1 MSYPL
6 RTRSMNLSRTKKEG
20 PLKKWTN
27 YMKGWKDRYF
37 VLDQG
42 VLSYCRTRGERMKG
56 QIHIGVAKIIEHRN
70 SRRKIV
76 LDTGTSF
83 LHLKAKS
90 ESERDEW
97 LSALKACKVEMEAA
111 PEPLRVSREETAET
125 CAELRPLSQKL
136 LELWELDCNL
146 KAAIDMLPDQLRS
159 QYETFAKLSNSATNI
174 KTSLTE
180 VMGFLEDQQMQIHK
194 LREGNQS
201 SSDEDEPRDEERG
214 RKLPVVE
221 EGDEEMFFDA
231 LDDPAYSIPN
241 PNSIPR
247 ASAVSSLPTR
257 TSLPVPRN
265 PNQKFNIWKVIKDSI
280 GGDLSKMS
288 VPVYFNE
295 PISFLQRFTEDL
307 TFHHLLI
314 SADKAQDPCLRIALV
329 GCFAVSGY
337 ASTVNRT
344 MKPFNPV
351 LGETFELEYESAKV
365 ISEQVSHHPPVT
377 AIFSDHPNYTFAGNT
392 QMKTSFK
399 GTYLQLHPAGT
410 IHVYLKS
417 WDEHYTFIKP
427 MTSVHNLII
436 GKIYVDHH
444 GRIEVNCEKSGAK
457 AVINLKKK
465 GWFEKKLHFVEG
477 SALAPDGSLQYI
489 MEGTWSEGMTIH
501 RPDSSDVLAGW
512 TALPPYE
519 GKEDNYYFSQF
530 ALQLNIPPE
539 SFSRPIPRS
548 DSRWRPD
555 QRALEN
561 GDTKVA
567 KAEKERVEE
576 KQRAVRKAREQAH
589 EDYKPRWFSFIEEEW
604 RYDGGYWEMKAAGE
618 MVDIPDIF

>member
-1 MSYPL
+1 
-6 RTRSMNLSRTKKEG
+6 MNLSRTKKEG
-20 PLKKWTN
+20 PLRKWTN
-27 YMKGWKDRYF
+27 YMRGWKDRYF

-42 VLSYCRTRGERMKG
+42 VLSYCKTRGDRMKG

-83 LHLKAKS
+83 LHLKARS
-90 ESERDEW
+90 EAERDEW
-97 LSALKACKVEMEAA
+97 LSALKACKSEMDAV
-111 PEPLRVSREETAET
+111 PEPLRAPREETAET
-125 CAELRPLSQKL
+125 CLELRPLSQKL
-136 LELWELDCNL
+136 LELWELDCSL
-146 KAAIDMLPDQLRS
+146 KTAIDLLPDQLRG
-159 QYETFAKLSNSATNI
+159 QFETFAKLSNAASNI

-194 LREGNQS
+194 LKGGNQS
-201 SSDEDEPRDEERG
+201 SSDEEEQKEEG
-214 RKLPVVE
+214 RSRRLMDLAPVE
-221 EGDEEMFFDA
+221 EGEEDMFFDA
-231 LDDPAYSIPN
+231 VDDPAYSIPM
-241 PNSIPR
+241 PKPAPQ
-247 ASAVSSLPTR
+247 ASSSSAPPTR
-257 TSLPVPRN
+257 SSLPVPHN

-280 GGDLSKMS
+280 GGELSKMS

-351 LGETFELEYESAKV
+351 LGETFELEFEDARI

-410 IHVYLKS
+410 MHVYLKT
-417 WDEHYTFIKP
+417 WDEHYTYIKP

-444 GRIEVNCEKSGAK
+444 GRIEVNCEKTGAK

-477 SALAPDGSLQYI
+477 SALASDGSLHYV
-489 MEGTWSEGMTIH
+489 MEGTWSEGMAIH
-501 RPDSSDVLAGW
+501 RPDDPASLGNW
-512 TALPPYE
+512 TALPAYE
-519 GKEDNYYFSQF
+519 GKEENYSFSQF
-530 ALQLNIPPE
+530 AVQLNIPPQCYP
-539 SFSRPIPRS
+539 RPVPRS

-576 KQRAVRKAREQAH
+576 KQRAVRKARE
-589 EDYKPRWFSFIEEEW
+589 EGGENYKPRWFSLIEDEW
-604 RYDGGYWEMKAAGE
+604 RYDGGYWEMKARGE
-618 MVDIPDIF
+618 MANIPDIF